1 MKTEALIIILFLSL
15 LIACDK
21 EEDKTIIKQTFSGY
35 VQKGPFINGSA
46 ITIIDLDENLDQTG
60 RSYNSSIS
68 DNTGKFEQN
77 NISLTT
83 GFASLRA
90 DGFYFN
96 EVTGEI
102 SSSQLTLNA
111 LADITDI
118 NSVNVNLLTHMEK
131 SRIEYLVKNKDYS
144 FEEAKLQAQKDI
156 LKIFSIEK
164 ENVGNSEQL
173 NVSAD
178 GDDNAI
184 LLAIST
190 IIQGYR
196 PVSEMSE
203 LIANIITDIK
213 EDGQLNDSN
222 LGSKLINDA
231 RIFDL
236 SAIRANIEKRY
247 SDLGITATIP
257 DFEKYVT
264 NFIENTSYKP
274 SKFIKYP
281 LISEYGTNILSDSIT
296 LSNGKINSSY
306 GYSMAAIIPEGLNLK
321 LILKGGMWWYR
332 TSPEGPVNWKIS
344 TYNANRRYQEFESVE
359 SGKNCDVYVI
369 FQARDTITIEYYE
382 NNAVNP
388 TKVKTLITK

>member
-213 EDGQLNDSN
+213 EDGQLNDSI
-222 LGSKLINDA
+222 LGSNLINDA

>member
-213 EDGQLNDSN
+213 EDGQLNDSI
-222 LGSKLINDA
+222 LGSNLINDA

-257 DFEKYVT
+257 DFEKYVN

-281 LISEYGTNILSDSIT
+281 LISEYGTNILGDSIT